1 MISRFPSGIGS
12 LVMTVI
18 WIVPVAFAAGAV
30 VVAISRRREEDRGVI
45 VDRLVIVGLLAA
57 LSAVAVLTLQPLGGS
72 GFDAPRAAI
81 LSPTSR
87 IGRRDALDNLV
98 LFLPVGF
105 FAALWW
111 RSTSRPV
118 VWAAGLAFT
127 VSFAIEITQMVL
139 PINRAASIHDVMFN
153 TLGGLVGAM
162 VGMLVVRMVRRS
174 RLSADASSLEPRPEI
189 P

>member
-1 MISRFPSGIGS
+1 
-12 LVMTVI
+12 
-18 WIVPVAFAAGAV
+18 
-30 VVAISRRREEDRGVI
+30 
-45 VDRLVIVGLLAA
+45 
-57 LSAVAVLTLQPLGGS
+57 
-72 GFDAPRAAI
+72 
-81 LSPTSR
+81 
-87 IGRRDALDNLV
+87 V

-127 VSFAIEITQMVL
+127 VSFAIEITQLVL

-174 RLSADASSLEPRPEI
+174 QLSADASSLEPRPEI